1 MFPKS
6 IFGSECG
13 RLLRSARTLLIALAL
28 PFSAVVSRAQ
38 DVDELQAIMDRA
50 PAKCNS
56 KFVAYGYLDYG
67 QCDFSMD
74 ERFGAK
80 CVDEVA
86 RKNRIIWRWNGF
98 VRNCRAAE
106 HQAAGSPTPPQT
118 NNAAVTAP
126 TGTTVA
132 PDSAEVGALI
142 QRARKLAEARDIAAA
157 RLVLRRAAE
166 AHSAQA
172 ALALGGMY
180 DPNVLKSL
188 GVQGVEP
195 DVAEARSWYEKAR
208 EYGSAEATQRLRVL
222 VGQGP

>member
-1 MFPKS
+1 
-6 IFGSECG
+6 
-13 RLLRSARTLLIALAL
+13 
-28 PFSAVVSRAQ
+28 
-38 DVDELQAIMDRA
+38 
-50 PAKCNS
+50 
-56 KFVAYGYLDYG
+56 
-67 QCDFSMD
+67 
-74 ERFGAK
+74 
-80 CVDEVA
+80 
-86 RKNRIIWRWNGF
+86 
-98 VRNCRAAE
+98 
-106 HQAAGSPTPPQT
+106 
-118 NNAAVTAP
+118 
-126 TGTTVA
+126 
-132 PDSAEVGALI
+132 
-142 QRARKLAEARDIAAA
+142 DIAAA